1 MSEYEYVS
9 SEYNSYLITSP
20 HENKKK
26 LVKKLW
32 NGSRNNMMV
41 LFLRRLSKRCIIS
54 EVNNAY
60 SLFSF
65 KQTIKPSL
73 LFTLSITLSYLY
85 INHTS

>member
-41 LFLRRLSKRCIIS
+41 LFLRRLSKRCIIC

-60 SLFSF
+60 SCFLSN
-65 KQTIKPSL
+65 KQSNPLYYSL
-73 LFTLSITLSYLY
+73 YP
-85 INHTS
+85 